1 MSQRILLKS
10 LRKSKSGVSKLI
22 TMANYKIIF
31 LGFLFL
37 FFSCE
42 GETVYHPDKNPCP
55 EGQIQVKTLQSIK
68 FTDTEGNWVGNIDY
82 ANLSLIATDSLW
94 NYQYAPNGDL
104 MADIPNALEVQKELD
119 EDGEPF
125 FMELVLGHVPYRN
138 EVSKT
143 ARGYFLLKIDDNT
156 FDEIIGYYDTE
167 CYNLLLEKISY
178 NGVEYPATGF
188 TPIEIIKEE

>member
-1 MSQRILLKS
+1 MK
-10 LRKSKSGVSKLI
+10 
-22 TMANYKIIF
+22 NYKIIF

-42 GETVYHPDKNPCP
+42 GETVYHPDEDPCM
-55 EGQIQVKTLQSIK
+55 EGYIIVEIGQIVK
-68 FTDTEGNWVGNIDY
+68 FTDTEGNWAQNIDY
-82 ANLSLIATDSLW
+82 DNLSLIATDSLG
-94 NYQYAPNGDL
+94 NYLYSPNGDL
-104 MADIPNALEVQKELD
+104 IADRPNFVEVQKELD